1 MLTWHN
7 ILMNKLTLNNALI
20 LLIFASIIF
29 FISHQLIL
37 PLWHD
42 ELYQLWIISKDFN
55 SIIAI
60 TREDPNY
67 PLQSIIY
74 KFLFD
79 LVGIENYEN
88 LVFIHFFSLVIVLFS
103 LFLLR
108 KIISFEKIIMFA
120 IILFSSEFFLR
131 FFFEL
136 RSYGFVFSWSVLF
149 SSSYL
154 LTKLRDENFYFY
166 LLLISGLVLSALHAI
181 AGLFVVTVMLKLII
195 ETRHTLK
202 RFFALALIFISCSFV
217 LIFSSGSVI
226 GNNQFWIDSYFNHIR
241 NTGAFMIPA
250 IIAGFLILTEGRE
263 KNFSKFLYDISP
275 IIFSIIIIF
284 TYSILTSPIYQGR
297 YFTTFFPFLSLFLIY
312 HLHSKH
318 FLILKI
324 TSLFFVIV
332 LYGPRAITPY
342 THLEGIIENS
352 HQAHC
357 KGMPLFFE
365 NESGFD
371 SEIKFKRIFDEI
383 VYEAS
388 QQYYSD
394 IKRPV
399 YSAKD
404 AIKWWNNNY
413 KNNSCKVVG
422 VTTRDIIPDLST
434 FLKEKNNFILSKKL
448 VDGCNENNCGI
459 IWYKN

>member
-149 SSSYL
+149 SSS
-154 LTKLRDENFYFY
+154 
-166 LLLISGLVLSALHAI
+166 
-181 AGLFVVTVMLKLII
+181 
-195 ETRHTLK
+195 
-202 RFFALALIFISCSFV
+202 
-217 LIFSSGSVI
+217 
-226 GNNQFWIDSYFNHIR
+226 
-241 NTGAFMIPA
+241 
-250 IIAGFLILTEGRE
+250 
-263 KNFSKFLYDISP
+263 
-275 IIFSIIIIF
+275 
-284 TYSILTSPIYQGR
+284 
-297 YFTTFFPFLSLFLIY
+297 
-312 HLHSKH
+312 
-318 FLILKI
+318 
-324 TSLFFVIV
+324 
-332 LYGPRAITPY
+332 
-342 THLEGIIENS
+342 
-352 HQAHC
+352 
-357 KGMPLFFE
+357 
-365 NESGFD
+365 
-371 SEIKFKRIFDEI
+371 
-383 VYEAS
+383 
-388 QQYYSD
+388 
-394 IKRPV
+394 
-399 YSAKD
+399 
-404 AIKWWNNNY
+404 
-413 KNNSCKVVG
+413 
-422 VTTRDIIPDLST
+422 
-434 FLKEKNNFILSKKL
+434 
-448 VDGCNENNCGI
+448 
-459 IWYKN
+459 